1 LAGTQRD
8 SDSFCVA
15 VLVGSERT
23 NSLAA
28 GYASLARRDGRVRPA
43 WAYSGR
49 WRRAHGHDSSLRGA
63 ASGWAGPS
71 LAPTRPPRPWPQPM
85 WSCERLGW
93 AFTRARHG
101 RRSCVRPTQRGSCC
115 EAPRSAGAIGGRSD
129 RRTRRHPQAFTG
141 WKRPRGVAAACGQ
154 GARARRFSRDTFRG
168 SSRLGTAPCVVGF
181 FPALGGG
188 SWNGRHISAWARV
201 ASSRLSRKDWLRRTA
216 Q

>member
-101 RRSCVRPTQRGSCC
+101 RRSCVRPTQRGPCC
-115 EAPRSAGAIGGRSD
+115 EAPRSAGAIGGRSRPAQAPTSSSLHRLEAPPRRGGCLRA
-129 RRTRRHPQAFTG
+129 RRTRPPVLPRH
-141 WKRPRGVAAACGQ
+141 V
-154 GARARRFSRDTFRG
+154 SR
-168 SSRLGTAPCVVGF
+168 
-181 FPALGGG
+181 
-188 SWNGRHISAWARV
+188 
-201 ASSRLSRKDWLRRTA
+201 
-216 Q
+216 